1 MGEGPGAAYKNAS
14 PRLSS
19 TSCSFVDRTTKLSTK
34 HRNDTAFYLKKIKQM
49 PPFYSIS
56 KL

>member
-34 HRNDTAFYLKKIKQM
+34 HRKDTAFYLKKIKQM